1 MRTRYHSVQEGHH
14 AGRRSGGGQS
24 RARDRARL
32 TERSYALLQII
43 LAILAFGVLV
53 IVHEFGHFITAKRGG
68 VQVNEFWIGMG
79 PTLLK
84 HEHKGTLY
92 CLKLLPFGGAC
103 VMEGEDG
110 ESENE
115 HAFGKAKLP
124 RRMLIVCAGALMNF
138 LVGFLIVLAVMRP
151 NGPNGGYIVSTISEV
166 NPASTAAADGGLEAG
181 DEILKIDGYHILV
194 RTDFDTALA
203 RTGSTTHEITV
214 RRNGEKVTLPA
225 VKLEAAVTDA
235 NGNKRIGITFAELP
249 DSLGMHLSMSVR
261 TAVNYARLVWSSV
274 GMLVSGQV
282 GVDQL
287 SGPVGVAEVMADT
300 AKYSM
305 ISFFQL
311 VAFISINLGV
321 MNLLPLPALDGGRL
335 VFLIIE
341 GIRRKPVPPRY
352 EGYVHAAGLMLLL
365 MLMVYVTGQDVLR
378 IFMRSN

>member
-1 MRTRYHSVQEGHH
+1 M
-14 AGRRSGGGQS
+14 
-24 RARDRARL
+24 
-32 TERSYALLQII
+32 LQII

-79 PTLLK
+79 PTILK

-124 RRMLIVCAGALMNF
+124 RRMLIVCAGALNF
-138 LVGFLIVLAVMRP
+138 LVGFLIVLAVMQP
-151 NGPNGGYIVSTISEV
+151 NGPNGGYIVSTIASV
-166 NPASTAAADGGLEAG
+166 DPASTAAGDLQAG

-194 RTDFDTALA
+194 RSDFETALS
-203 RTGSTTHEITV
+203 RTASTTHEVTV
-214 RRNGEKVTLPA
+214 RREGEKVTLPS
-225 VKLEAAVTDA
+225 VKLEATVTDA

-261 TAVNYARLVWSSV
+261 TAVNYARLVWSSM

-287 SGPVGVAEVMADT
+287 AGPVGMAEVMADT

>member
-1 MRTRYHSVQEGHH
+1 M
-14 AGRRSGGGQS
+14 
-24 RARDRARL
+24 
-32 TERSYALLQII
+32 LQII

-79 PTLLK
+79 PTILK

-138 LVGFLIVLAVMRP
+138 LVGFLIVLAVMQP
-151 NGPNGGYIVSTISEV
+151 NGPNGGYIVSTIASV
-166 NPASTAAADGGLEAG
+166 DPASTAAGDLKAG

-194 RTDFDTALA
+194 RSDFETALS
-203 RTGSTTHEITV
+203 RTASTTYKVTV
-214 RRNGEKVTLPA
+214 RREGEKVTLPS
-225 VKLEAAVTDA
+225 VKLEATVTDA

-261 TAVNYARLVWSSV
+261 TAVNYARLVWSSM

-287 SGPVGVAEVMADT
+287 AGPVGMAEVMADT

>member
-1 MRTRYHSVQEGHH
+1 M
-14 AGRRSGGGQS
+14 
-24 RARDRARL
+24 
-32 TERSYALLQII
+32 LQII

-84 HEHKGTLY
+84 HEYHGTLY

-138 LVGFLIVLAVMRP
+138 LVGFLIVLAVMQP
-151 NGPNGGYIVSTISEV
+151 NGPNGGYIVSTIASV
-166 NPASTAAADGGLEAG
+166 DPASTAAGDLKAG

-194 RTDFDTALA
+194 RSDFGTALS
-203 RTGSTTHEITV
+203 RTASTTHKVTV
-214 RRNGEKVTLPA
+214 RREGEKVTLPS
-225 VKLEAAVTDA
+225 VKLEATVTDA

-261 TAVNYARLVWSSV
+261 TAVNYARLVWSSM

-287 SGPVGVAEVMADT
+287 AGPVGMAEVMADT

>member
-1 MRTRYHSVQEGHH
+1 M
-14 AGRRSGGGQS
+14 
-24 RARDRARL
+24 
-32 TERSYALLQII
+32 LQII

-103 VMEGEDG
+103 IMEGEDG

-138 LVGFLIVLAVMRP
+138 LVGFLIVLAVMQP
-151 NGPNGGYIVSTISEV
+151 NGPNGGYIVSTIASV
-166 NPASTAAADGGLEAG
+166 DPASTAAGDLKAG

-194 RTDFDTALA
+194 RSDFETALSCTA
-203 RTGSTTHEITV
+203 STTHKVTV
-214 RRNGEKVTLPA
+214 RREGEKVTLPS
-225 VKLEAAVTDA
+225 VKLEATVTDA

-261 TAVNYARLVWSSV
+261 TAVNYARLVWSSM

-287 SGPVGVAEVMADT
+287 AGPVGMAEVMADT

-341 GIRRKPVPPRY
+341 GIRRKPVPPKY